1 MDPTFLGEGVPST
14 EHLLRS
20 RNIPWDI
27 YKTARLISEQEL
39 HLLHQFDKKNPEIQA
54 RLLEENG
61 PMYFAAFLS
70 VLKNVTKDET
80 VQYVL
85 AMFDQILEIDPASK
99 APMLHAAVQVQ
110 DSSENTPSSDAI
122 YLILLRLLNRND
134 WYTQEKAAHLL
145 TAAIAYRP
153 NPSAFSELSSI
164 SSTTPIPS
172 NEEPVNL
179 LDNDLSP
186 SSPQSAAARK
196 PVSGVEA
203 ALISFIGW
211 LTGQLRRPRH
221 EDQSILASIHSL
233 SILLRERPTR
243 ALFIRSGGL
252 RLLPPLVAMP
262 LDGAQLNIQLLYEAT
277 LCTWQLS
284 FERTAA
290 EALAVPGLIGGL
302 VDILRLAHK
311 EKLVRVALLA
321 LKNLLTIPGKAVA
334 LEYAAV
340 EKGLPKA
347 IEVRSMQTWDDED
360 IPPLLEWMTDHLE
373 HGILS
378 MSSFE
383 RYKGELQS
391 GRLTWG
397 PTHDSD
403 IFWSENAEKLIDKN
417 CALLKL
423 LLRLL
428 DPTHNG
434 GLDDE
439 IGVGIHRSGS
449 NAADS
454 TTVAIAC
461 KDLANFVRHAPH
473 GRGVA
478 ADLGAKEV
486 AMRLMMHPD
495 VQVQRE
501 AFMLVQAMLLSKD
514 KLNYISAF

>member
-1 MDPTFLGEGVPST
+1 M
-14 EHLLRS
+14 
-20 RNIPWDI
+20 
-27 YKTARLISEQEL
+27 TARLISEQEL
-39 HLLHQFDKKNPEIQA
+39 HLLHQFDNKDPEIQA
-54 RLLEENG
+54 RLLEDNG
-61 PMYFAAFLS
+61 PVYFAAFLS

-85 AMFDQILEIDPASK
+85 AMFDQILELDPAST
-99 APMLHAAVQVQ
+99 APMLHAAVKVQ
-110 DSSENTPSSDAI
+110 DGSNSTSTSSSSSSDAI
-122 YLILLRLLNRND
+122 YAILLRLLNRND
-134 WYTQEKAAHLL
+134 WYTQEKAANLL
-145 TAAIAYRP
+145 AAAIAYRP
-153 NPSAFSELSSI
+153 NPSAFSELSSTTTSSII
-164 SSTTPIPS
+164 SS
-172 NEEPVNL
+172 NGEPMNL

-186 SSPQSAAARK
+186 SSPPPQAAAARK

-203 ALISFIGW
+203 ALISFIDW

-221 EDQSILASIHSL
+221 EDQSIPASIHSL

-243 ALFIRSGGL
+243 ALFIRAGGL
-252 RLLPPLVAMP
+252 RLLPQLVAMP
-262 LDGAQLNIQLLYEAT
+262 LDGAQLNIQLLYEAI

-284 FERTAA
+284 FEHTAA
-290 EALAVPGLIGGL
+290 EALAVPSLIGGL

-391 GRLTWG
+391 GRLTMG
-397 PTHDSD
+397 PTHDSE

-428 DPTHNG
+428 DPTGSGSG
-434 GLDDE
+434 GLDGG
-439 IGVGIHRSGS
+439 IGISGS
-449 NAADS
+449 GGGSDAADT

>member
-1 MDPTFLGEGVPST
+1 M
-14 EHLLRS
+14 
-20 RNIPWDI
+20 
-27 YKTARLISEQEL
+27 TARLISEPEL
-39 HLLHQFDKKNPEIQA
+39 HLLHQFDKKEPDIQA
-54 RLLEENG
+54 RLLQENG

-85 AMFDQILEIDPASK
+85 AMFDQILEVDPASK
-99 APMLHAAVQVQ
+99 APMLHAAAAAAGGIQ
-110 DSSENTPSSDAI
+110 DGTNNTSVSSSSDAI
-122 YLILLRLLNRND
+122 YSILIRLLNRND

-153 NPSAFSELSSI
+153 NPSAFSELSSTTTSTI
-164 SSTTPIPS
+164 SF
-172 NEEPVNL
+172 NEEQPMNL
-179 LDNDLSP
+179 LDNDISP
-186 SSPQSAAARK
+186 SSPPPPQSSAAAARK

-203 ALISFIGW
+203 ALISFIDW

-221 EDQSILASIHSL
+221 SHQSIPASIHSL

-243 ALFIRSGGL
+243 ALFIRAGGL

-290 EALAVPGLIGGL
+290 EALAVPSLIGGL

-360 IPPLLEWMTDHLE
+360 IPPLLEWMTGHLE

-397 PTHDSD
+397 PTHDSEV
-403 IFWSENAEKLIDKN
+403 FWSENAEKLIDKN

-428 DPTHNG
+428 DPTGGSNSSNGG
-434 GLDDE
+434 GLD
-439 IGVGIHRSGS
+439 GVVGINSTTS
-449 NAADS
+449 AADS

>member
-1 MDPTFLGEGVPST
+1 M
-14 EHLLRS
+14 
-20 RNIPWDI
+20 
-27 YKTARLISEQEL
+27 TARLISEQEL
-39 HLLHQFDKKNPEIQA
+39 HLLRQFDKKDPEIQT

-61 PMYFAAFLS
+61 PLYFAAFLS

-85 AMFDQILEIDPASK
+85 ATFDQILEIDPASK
-99 APMLHAAVQVQ
+99 APMLHAAVEVQ
-110 DSSENTPSSDAI
+110 DSNKSTSSSDAI
-122 YLILLRLLNRND
+122 YPILLRLLNRND

-153 NPSAFSELSSI
+153 NPSAFSELSFL
-164 SSTTPIPS
+164 SSTTTTSIVS
-172 NEEPVNL
+172 NEKPVDL
-179 LDNDLSP
+179 LDLSP
-186 SSPQSAAARK
+186 SSPPPPQSAAARK
-196 PVSGVEA
+196 PMSGVEA
-203 ALISFIGW
+203 ALISFIDW

-221 EDQSILASIHSL
+221 EDQSIPVSIHSL

-290 EALAVPGLIGGL
+290 EALAVPSLIGGL

-397 PTHDSD
+397 PMHDSE

-423 LLRLL
+423 LLGLL
-428 DPTHNG
+428 DPTNNG
-434 GLDDE
+434 GLDD
-439 IGVGIHRSGS
+439 IGIGINSGGS